1 MKSHD
6 DLAAGAAMV
15 KRIRVFMIPIAV
27 LIAAG
32 VGASFILFDKPVK
45 ILFYLANLNP
55 LSTIVNSIQLFGIPS
70 NDAACLKS
78 LKTRDVEFKSI
89 SDFTNPKGCSV
100 THAVRL
106 VRVGK
111 VKIDNAP
118 LLTCRMASQL
128 ADFEEGALQT
138 SAQRLLG
145 TRVTRIK
152 HFGSYNCRGM
162 RKLKNILSQ
171 HAFANA
177 IDVSGFELNNGQ
189 SVSIEKDW
197 NADTAKSTFLKEI
210 AGAACRTFR
219 VSVSPYGDAN
229 HWDHFHWDTGF
240 LRSCR

>member
-1 MKSHD
+1 MKSEY

-15 KRIRVFMIPIAV
+15 RQIRVFMILIAV
-27 LIAAG
+27 LFAVGI
-32 VGASFILFDKPVK
+32 GASFALFDKPVK
-45 ILFYLANLNP
+45 ILFYLANLKP
-55 LSTIVNSIQLFGIPS
+55 LSIIVNSIQLLGIPS

-78 LKTRDVEFKSI
+78 LKTRDVEFKAK

-145 TRVTRIK
+145 TNVTRIK

-162 RKLKNILSQ
+162 RKLNNILSQ

-177 IDVSGFELNNGQ
+177 IDVSGFTLANGQ
-189 SVSIEKDW
+189 SISVAKDW
-197 NADTAKSTFLKEI
+197 KTSGSKSKFLKEV
-210 AGAACRTFR
+210 ASAACEIFR
-219 VSVSPYGDAN
+219 VSVSPDGGAN
-229 HWDHFHWDTGF
+229 HWNHFHWDTGF
-240 LRSCR
+240 FRRCR